1 MPSLSRTALS
11 LLFASFTA
19 EVAATRAYLRID
31 DIEGEAQTPGFRD
44 WIEIERYTPG
54 LPRGE
59 EAVTG
64 TGSNRPV
71 RHGPFIIRKAL
82 DRASPFLA
90 AAAVR
95 QRRFAEVEIQHPA
108 ADTTAGA
115 LLAHFRL
122 HDVRLEEV
130 SLATPPA
137 DGRSHEE
144 WAFHARSIEWHFGAD
159 EAHGGP
165 VGTQFDFPRGIGGLA
180 EAGHSAR
187 PQISPLGPL
196 AALPGETPAVPI
208 GLPDADPSPDKPFVE
223 ASSSDPSLVQVMGLR
238 GNGETRTLELRA
250 GAPARGSASIFIWV
264 SDGRRSSSRTLPVV
278 VGGGPASPFELYL
291 TGTFGIGALERA
303 PALALPLGDPD
314 NDRLT
319 TLLEYHLG
327 THANTLTS
335 LADAFQIRR
344 LESSEDV
351 VRLRVRYHRRSDL
364 AGLVGRF
371 EGSLD
376 GEDWYPLGAQ
386 TSPRYRAT
394 VQPIGG
400 SPFEAVDAVLE
411 LKTTAPVFV
420 RYRLEG
426 TFQSP
431 NGGRRIVA
439 PFPQPLRACP

>member
-137 DGRSHEE
+137 
-144 WAFHARSIEWHFGAD
+144 
-159 EAHGGP
+159 
-165 VGTQFDFPRGIGGLA
+165 
-180 EAGHSAR
+180 
-187 PQISPLGPL
+187 
-196 AALPGETPAVPI
+196 
-208 GLPDADPSPDKPFVE
+208 
-223 ASSSDPSLVQVMGLR
+223 
-238 GNGETRTLELRA
+238 
-250 GAPARGSASIFIWV
+250 
-264 SDGRRSSSRTLPVV
+264 
-278 VGGGPASPFELYL
+278 
-291 TGTFGIGALERA
+291 
-303 PALALPLGDPD
+303 
-314 NDRLT
+314 
-319 TLLEYHLG
+319 
-327 THANTLTS
+327 
-335 LADAFQIRR
+335 
-344 LESSEDV
+344 
-351 VRLRVRYHRRSDL
+351 
-364 AGLVGRF
+364 
-371 EGSLD
+371 
-376 GEDWYPLGAQ
+376 
-386 TSPRYRAT
+386 
-394 VQPIGG
+394 
-400 SPFEAVDAVLE
+400 
-411 LKTTAPVFV
+411 
-420 RYRLEG
+420 
-426 TFQSP
+426 
-431 NGGRRIVA
+431 
-439 PFPQPLRACP
+439 